1 MRDTFVKALMA
12 IARKDERVMLL
23 TGDLGF
29 GVLTPFAETFPGQ
42 FLNVGVAEQNM
53 TGVATG
59 LALEG
64 KIVFTYSI
72 GNFPTLRC
80 LEQIRNDVCYHNANV
95 KIVCIGGG
103 FSYGPLG
110 ISHHA
115 TEDLAIMR
123 ALPYMKVMAPGDLT
137 ETVVIT
143 QMAYKTP
150 GPCYLRLGRGGEPK
164 IHDKLK
170 QVNLGQA
177 IPLFPRGEVAFLT
190 TGGIL
195 FNVIKARGILNGQ
208 GTTVSLHSI
217 PSLKP
222 LDQELIIHLAKTSEL
237 IVTIEEHSIIGGLGG
252 AVAEVLAEFPGWKP
266 PLVRIGLRDGFS
278 CEVGAQEYL
287 RQVYG
292 LCPAGIANQVNK
304 ALAPHKKKANVCLI
318 KSDSSIQGAIMR

>member
-1 MRDTFVKALMA
+1 MRDACVQVLMD
-12 IARKDERVMLL
+12 IARQDKRVMLL

-29 GVLTPFAETFPGQ
+29 KVLTPFAATFPDQ

-103 FSYGPLG
+103 FCYGPLG

-123 ALPYMKVMAPGDLT
+123 VLPQMQVMAPGDLT
-137 ETVVIT
+137 ETRLVT
-143 QMAYKTP
+143 RMAYETH
-150 GPCYLRLGRGGEPK
+150 GPCYLRLGRGGEPD
-164 IHDKLK
+164 IHLK
-170 QVNLGQA
+170 PIHFSWGQG
-177 IPLFPRGEVAFLT
+177 IPLFPQGDVALLS

-195 FNVIKARGILNGQ
+195 INAVRAREMLENQGISA
-208 GTTVSLHSI
+208 SLHSL
-217 PSLKP
+217 PFLQP
-222 LDQELIIHLAKTSEL
+222 LDMGLLEELARTSRL
-237 IVTIEEHSIIGGLGG
+237 VVTIEEHSIIGGLGG
-252 AVAEVLAEFPGWKP
+252 AVAEVLAEFLGPKA
-266 PLVRIGLRDGFS
+266 PLVRLGLREGFS
-278 CEVGAQEYL
+278 CEVGDQEYL
-287 RQVYG
+287 REIYG
-292 LCPAGIANQVNK
+292 LSP
-304 ALAPHKKKANVCLI
+304 
-318 KSDSSIQGAIMR
+318 GAIVRRVKEVLSIIQPEAKNNGVSD